1 MRMPNLSQ
9 PTTWQSSKTC
19 KTMSSTTQKQFEALA
34 KIAGK
39 YPTRAQQVN
48 QYLMETY
55 GHTNIVQFHSAAT
68 EEQKTEAYEKIITAF
83 KNNRWDIIKVG
94 TKVMGDV
101 PVDGDDKPSE
111 PDKEDEPEAKTN
123 GKAKAKPKAE
133 DKPADAP
140 APPAGS
146 LEDMLVRAVL
156 AKIGDVAISPAQI
169 NKAVVGA
176 VSVGLEQ
183 IRADLANDLEAARK
197 QVEEF
202 TKSTPP
208 RDVFNITMIVSNAKD
223 KEAALRVLN
232 GDMKGATVTEAKPEE
247 QAF

>member
-1 MRMPNLSQ
+1 
-9 PTTWQSSKTC
+9 
-19 KTMSSTTQKQFEALA
+19 MSSTTQEQFEALA

-83 KNNRWDIIKVG
+83 KNNRWDIIQVG

-101 PVDGDDKPSE
+101 PVDGDDKQPE
-111 PDKEDEPEAKTN
+111 PEKEDEPKAKTN

-156 AKIGDVAISPAQI
+156 AKIGDVAVDPEQI
-169 NKAVVGA
+169 EAA
-176 VSVGLEQ
+176 VSKATSGVLEQ
-183 IRADLANDLEAARK
+183 IRGELAKDLEAARK

-208 RDVFNITMIVSNAKD
+208 RDVFNITVHVSSEKQA
-223 KEAALRVLN
+223 EAAARLIN
-232 GDMKGATVTEAKPEE
+232 GDMKDATVTESKPEE